1 MLSKNLLSEI
11 KEKSDLLNSLKPLS
25 AENQTKLDKK
35 FRLEFN
41 FNSNHLEGNTL
52 TYGETELLL
61 IFDQTE
67 GTHDYREYQEM
78 QAHDVALRMIQ
89 EEAAETERPLLE
101 NFIRDLNAKILV
113 KPFWKD
119 AITADGQDTR
129 KQIIPGEYKKT
140 PNSVR
145 LSNGEIF
152 NYAAPGDVQKEMAE
166 LVAWF
171 NENNGK
177 EDPILLAAIL
187 HYRFVRIHPF
197 DDGNG
202 RTARL
207 LMNYVFAK
215 NNLPLVVIK
224 SAEKKDYLAALNKAD
239 TGDLNAFVEYIGNQL
254 LWSLDLSIKA
264 AKGENIDEDDDLDKE
279 LELLNRDLKQIPDEF
294 NKKKSYEEII
304 NILDNSIVALHDEL
318 QNKIDKISNL
328 FVSAQNN
335 ILVSKYENKS
345 NEWKTNILTHQ
356 AIIKKYSNDSQ
367 DSPYKNELIN
377 KIKLKITLEALKKVT
392 DKKDIVIEYEMSFE
406 EYHYSFIDN
415 YSGQKLMRMP
425 YGRLLSKSQ
434 INVIVKTIMTH
445 IITEIKEATNLNN

>member
-1 MLSKNLLSEI
+1 MLSKNFLIEI
-11 KEKSDLLNSLKPLS
+11 KEKSALLNSLKPLS
-25 AENQTKLDKK
+25 AENQAKLDKK

-89 EEAAETERPLLE
+89 EEAAETDRPLLE
-101 NFIRDLNAKILV
+101 SFIRSLNEKILV

-129 KQIIPGEYKKT
+129 KKIIPGEYKKT

-152 NYAAPGDVQKEMAE
+152 NYSDPGEVQKEMAD
-166 LVAWF
+166 LVTWF
-171 NENNGK
+171 NENNAK
-177 EDPILLAAIL
+177 EDPVLLAALL

-224 SAEKKDYLAALNKAD
+224 SAEKKDYLAALNRAD
-239 TGDLNAFVEYIGNQL
+239 TGDLNAFVEYIGKQL
-254 LWSLDLSIKA
+254 LWSLDLSIRA
-264 AKGENIDEDDDLDKE
+264 AKGENTDEDDDLDKE
-279 LELLNRDLKQIPDEF
+279 LELLKQKLNQVPNEF
-294 NKKKSYEEII
+294 EQEKTYSEVAKVME
-304 NILDNSIVALHDEL
+304 NSIVPLFLEL
-318 QNKIDKISNL
+318 NSKIDKIKDL
-328 FVSAQNN
+328 FIKVECN
-335 ILVSKYENKS
+335 IEISHINPNGYHSQLFFTAEDFLFGSSFEAYE
-345 NEWKTNILTHQ
+345 IQ
-356 AIIKKYSNDSQ
+356 AAALNFSF
-367 DSPYKNELIN
+367 
-377 KIKLKITLEALKKVT
+377 TALKKT
-392 DKKDIVIEYEMSFE
+392 IRQKDIYYALMVDLDGYNYRINSKHGNEELIILPYKTFLSKKNIDNIVKIVMSSVIE
-406 EYHYSFIDN
+406 
-415 YSGQKLMRMP
+415 
-425 YGRLLSKSQ
+425 
-434 INVIVKTIMTH
+434 
-445 IITEIKEATNLNN
+445 EIKSATNLNN

>member
-11 KEKSDLLNSLKPLS
+11 KEKSDLFDSLKPLS
-25 AENQTKLDKK
+25 PDNQVKLEKK

-101 NFIRDLNAKILV
+101 SFIRNLNEKILV

-145 LSNGEIF
+145 LANGEIF
-152 NYAAPGDVQKEMAE
+152 HYTEPADVANEMAK

-171 NENNGK
+171 NENNGT
-177 EDPILLAAIL
+177 ENPVLLAALL

-224 SAEKKDYLAALNKAD
+224 SAEKKDYLAALNRAD
-239 TGDLNAFVEYIGNQL
+239 SGDLSAFVEYIGKQL

-264 AKGENIDEDDDLDKE
+264 AKGEDIDEYDDLDKE
-279 LELLNRDLKQIPDEF
+279 LELLKQELNQIPNSFD
-294 NKKKSYEEII
+294 KRKSYTEIALVADKSVIPLFNELQLKIEKLKELFVDVKNSIKIISFTTNASYREESTYEKHNFFIGEGSFSSENLEKKILGI
-304 NILDNSIVALHDEL
+304 NIEI
-318 QNKIDKISNL
+318 NL
-328 FVSAQNN
+328 
-335 ILVSKYENKS
+335 I
-345 NEWKTNILTHQ
+345 
-356 AIIKKYSNDSQ
+356 
-367 DSPYKNELIN
+367 
-377 KIKLKITLEALKKVT
+377 ALKKSIS
-392 DKKDIVIEYEMSFE
+392 KKDI
-406 EYHYSFIDN
+406 N
-415 YSGQKLMRMP
+415 YILTLKFDDFQYTVFDEIQHRDIIILP
-425 YGRLLSKSQ
+425 YGRYFTQDQ
-434 INVIVKTIMTH
+434 INIAVKSVMDY
-445 IITEIKEATNLNN
+445 IITEIKSATNLNN

>member
-11 KEKSDLLNSLKPLS
+11 KEKSDLFDSLKPLS
-25 AENQTKLDKK
+25 PDNQVKLEKK

-101 NFIRDLNAKILV
+101 SFIRNLNEKILV

-145 LSNGEIF
+145 LANGEIF
-152 NYAAPGDVQKEMAE
+152 HYTEPADVANEMAK

-171 NENNGK
+171 NENNGT
-177 EDPILLAAIL
+177 ENPVLLAALL

-224 SAEKKDYLAALNKAD
+224 SAEKKDYLAALNRAD
-239 TGDLNAFVEYIGNQL
+239 SGDLSAFVEYIGKQL

-264 AKGENIDEDDDLDKE
+264 AKGEDIDEDDDLDKE
-279 LELLNRDLKQIPDEF
+279 LELLKQELNQIPNSFD
-294 NKKKSYEEII
+294 KRKSYTEIALVADKSVIPLFNELQLKIEKLKELFVDVKNSIKIISFTTNASYREESTYEKHNFFIGEGSFSSENLEKKILGI
-304 NILDNSIVALHDEL
+304 NIEI
-318 QNKIDKISNL
+318 NL
-328 FVSAQNN
+328 
-335 ILVSKYENKS
+335 I
-345 NEWKTNILTHQ
+345 
-356 AIIKKYSNDSQ
+356 
-367 DSPYKNELIN
+367 
-377 KIKLKITLEALKKVT
+377 ALKKSIS
-392 DKKDIVIEYEMSFE
+392 KKDI
-406 EYHYSFIDN
+406 N
-415 YSGQKLMRMP
+415 YILTLKFDDFQYTVFDEIQHRDIIILP
-425 YGRLLSKSQ
+425 YGRYFTQDQ
-434 INVIVKTIMTH
+434 INIAVKSVMDY
-445 IITEIKEATNLNN
+445 IITEIKSATNLNN

>member
-25 AENQTKLDKK
+25 PENQAKLDKK

-101 NFIRDLNAKILV
+101 NFIRSLNEKILV

-152 NYAAPGDVQKEMAE
+152 SYSAPGDVQKEMAE

-171 NENNGK
+171 NENNGT
-177 EDPILLAAIL
+177 EDPVLLAALL

-207 LMNYVFAK
+207 LMNYVLAK
-215 NNLPLVVIK
+215 NNLPLVIIK
-224 SAEKKDYLAALNKAD
+224 SAAKKDYLAALNRAD
-239 TGDLNAFVEYIGNQL
+239 TGDLSTFVEYIGNQL

-264 AKGENIDEDDDLDKE
+264 AKGEDIDEDDDLDKE
-279 LELLNRDLKQIPDEF
+279 LELLKQELNQVPNEF
-294 NKKKSYEEII
+294 EQEKTYSDVANVME
-304 NILDNSIVALHDEL
+304 NSIIPLFLEL
-318 QNKIDKISNL
+318 NSKIDKIKDL
-328 FVSAQNN
+328 FVKAECN
-335 ILVSKYENKS
+335 IQISHVKPNGYHDQLFFTSEDFLFGSSFKAYE
-345 NEWKTNILTHQ
+345 IQ
-356 AIIKKYSNDSQ
+356 AAIINF
-367 DSPYKNELIN
+367 NC
-377 KIKLKITLEALKKVT
+377 TALKKT
-392 DKKDIVIEYEMSFE
+392 IRHKDINYTLQIDFDGYNYRISNKFKNE
-406 EYHYSFIDN
+406 ELII
-415 YSGQKLMRMP
+415 LP
-425 YGRLLSKSQ
+425 YKTFLSKHNIDS
-434 INVIVKTIMTH
+434 IVKVVVSYVID
-445 IITEIKEATNLNN
+445 EIKSATKS

>member
-119 AITADGQDTR
+119 AITTEGQDTR

-171 NENNGK
+171 NENNGT
-177 EDPILLAAIL
+177 ENPVLLAAIL

-224 SAEKKDYLAALNKAD
+224 SEEKKDYLAALNRAD

-304 NILDNSIVALHDEL
+304 NIFENSIVPLHNEL
-318 QNKIDKISNL
+318 QNKVDKISDL
-328 FVSAQNN
+328 FVSTENSIFINQ
-335 ILVSKYENKS
+335 YEKES
-345 NEWKTNILTHQ
+345 WGTKTLTHKTITDQ
-356 AIIKKYSNDSQ
+356 YSENATN
-367 DSPYKNELIN
+367 SPYKGKLIN
-377 KIKLKITLEALKKVT
+377 QIGLKIILTALKKVT
-392 DKKDIVIEYEMSFE
+392 EKKDISIIIEAVLE
-406 EYHYSFIDN
+406 EYHYSLLDN
-415 YSGQKLMRMP
+415 YSGQRLIRMP
-425 YGRLLSKSQ
+425 YGRLLSKQQ
-434 INVIVKTIMTH
+434 IIDIVKTIMSH
-445 IITEIKEATNLNN
+445 IILEIKEATNLN

>member
-1 MLSKNLLSEI
+1 MLSKNLLLEI
-11 KEKSDLLNSLKPLS
+11 KEKSALLHSFKPLS
-25 AENQTKLDKK
+25 AENQAKLDKK

-89 EEAAETERPLLE
+89 EESAETERPLLE
-101 NFIRDLNAKILV
+101 NFIRSLNEKILV

-119 AITADGQDTR
+119 AITTDGQNTR

-145 LSNGEIF
+145 LANGEIF
-152 NYAAPGDVQKEMAE
+152 AYSDPGDVQKEMAE

-177 EDPILLAAIL
+177 EDPVLLAALL

-224 SAEKKDYLAALNKAD
+224 SAEKKDYLAALNRAD
-239 TGDLNAFVEYIGNQL
+239 AGNLSSFVEYIGNQL

-264 AKGENIDEDDDLDKE
+264 ARGEDIDEDDDLDKE
-279 LELLNRDLKQIPDEF
+279 LELLKQDLKHISNKFD
-294 NKKKSYEEII
+294 KKKSFEQTSELMDKSIIPLFFALTDKIRKVEELFVEIKSLLIYNTSYTNHQNEII
-304 NILDNSIVALHDEL
+304 SLDAD
-318 QNKIDKISNL
+318 
-328 FVSAQNN
+328 
-335 ILVSKYENKS
+335 
-345 NEWKTNILTHQ
+345 
-356 AIIKKYSNDSQ
+356 
-367 DSPYKNELIN
+367 LIN
-377 KIKLKITLEALKKVT
+377 HVYHKNSSGSPFKDDNITGISLEFQCLALKKASKQT
-392 DKKDIVIEYEMSFE
+392 DISYSLTVMLQD
-406 EYHYSFIDN
+406 YHYSIIDN
-415 YSGQKLMRMP
+415 VDKTSLQQIP
-425 YGRLLSKSQ
+425 YGSFFNQKDVNH
-434 INVIVKTIMTH
+434 IVNHVIKN
-445 IITEIKEATNLNN
+445 IISIIKEATHLNS

>member
-11 KEKSDLLNSLKPLS
+11 KEKSELLNSLKPLS

-152 NYAAPGDVQKEMAE
+152 HYTAPADVSNEMAE

-171 NENNGK
+171 NENNEK
-177 EDPILLAAIL
+177 ENPVLLAALL

-224 SAEKKDYLAALNKAD
+224 SAAKKDYLAALNRAD
-239 TGDLNAFVEYIGNQL
+239 TGDLSAFVEYIGNQL

-264 AKGENIDEDDDLDKE
+264 AQGEDIDEDDDLDKE
-279 LELLNRDLKQIPDEF
+279 LELLKQDLKQIPGEFDKGKTYPVISETMQKSIIPLYLELDNKFGKIKDLFNEFHSWITIDYVNSDEENWGIDIEKAELSTVTLNDF
-294 NKKKSYEEII
+294 KINTCHLYFECATLKNSKKEI
-304 NILDNSIVALHDEL
+304 NIKYNLDIYFDENSYQAHDEHQALNLMELAYGKFYTTLQVNSIV
-318 QNKIDKISNL
+318 KSVMSYIIS
-328 FVSAQNN
+328 
-335 ILVSKYENKS
+335 E
-345 NEWKTNILTHQ
+345 
-356 AIIKKYSNDSQ
+356 IKKSS
-367 DSPYKNELIN
+367 
-377 KIKLKITLEALKKVT
+377 
-392 DKKDIVIEYEMSFE
+392 
-406 EYHYSFIDN
+406 
-415 YSGQKLMRMP
+415 
-425 YGRLLSKSQ
+425 
-434 INVIVKTIMTH
+434 
-445 IITEIKEATNLNN
+445 NLNN

>member
-11 KEKSDLLNSLKPLS
+11 KEKSDMLNSLKPLS
-25 AENQTKLDKK
+25 PENQAKLDKK

-101 NFIRDLNAKILV
+101 NFIRNLNEKILV

-119 AITADGQDTR
+119 AITADGQSTR

-152 NYAAPGDVQKEMAE
+152 HYTAPSEVANEIAE

-177 EDPILLAAIL
+177 ENPVLLAALL

-224 SAEKKDYLAALNKAD
+224 SEEKKDYLATLNRAD
-239 TGDLNAFVEYIGNQL
+239 AGDLNAFVEYIGKQL

-279 LELLNRDLKQIPDEF
+279 LELLKQELNQVPNEF
-294 NKKKSYEEII
+294 EQEKTNSDIANVIE
-304 NILDNSIVALHDEL
+304 NSIVPLFREI
-318 QNKIDKISNL
+318 NSKIEKIKDL
-328 FVSAQNN
+328 FVRVDVDLQILQIKPNGYHEDLFFSAKDYVSENSFEGYEIKSASIN
-335 ILVSKYENKS
+335 IIC
-345 NEWKTNILTHQ
+345 T
-356 AIIKKYSNDSQ
+356 
-367 DSPYKNELIN
+367 
-377 KIKLKITLEALKKVT
+377 ALKKTVRQKNIYYKLRV
-392 DKKDIVIEYEMSFE
+392 DLADYNYRIYNDARNE
-406 EYHYSFIDN
+406 ELII
-415 YSGQKLMRMP
+415 LP
-425 YGRLLSKSQ
+425 YKTFLSKYNIDSIAKLVMTYV
-434 INVIVKTIMTH
+434 IN
-445 IITEIKEATNLNN
+445 EIKSATNLNN